1 MDHGHDAARS
11 SASSGLVTVSD
22 LPAPPP
28 GRTGWPWTASREQ
41 PAPVR
46 GSGPWPRITVVTP
59 SYNQGPYLEETI
71 RSVLL
76 QGYPDLEYIVIDGG
90 STDES
95 VAIIRRYAE
104 HIVHWVSEKDRGQS
118 HAINK
123 GLARATGDIVAY
135 LNSDDLYVPGALHAC
150 ARAFRP
156 GVDWVVGKVR
166 CFEEGEA
173 SFPFPELPGRGLSRW
188 LLGCPIS
195 QPAAF
200 WTARLHREAGPFRED
215 LQYSMDYEF
224 WLRLRIGLR
233 VTPRHIPSVLALYRL
248 HPESKSVAHQEK
260 MGEEI
265 AGLVRAFEA
274 RLGPMERRRL
284 WVARRHRKGRVHG
297 ARALDHLR
305 NRRWD
310 AALRDLG
317 TAFRS
322 WPLLWLDAG
331 ALLALRR
338 SLSSSRPPAIFP
350 DVWPE

>member
-1 MDHGHDAARS
+1 MHQGDDAIRS
-11 SASSGLVTVSD
+11 SASPRLLTVSD

-28 GRTGWPWTASREQ
+28 GRTGWPWTTSRDQ
-41 PAPVR
+41 PAPVQ
-46 GSGPWPRITVVTP
+46 GSAPWPRITVVTP

-76 QGYPDLEYIVIDGG
+76 QGYPDLEYIVMDGG

-95 VAIIRRYAE
+95 VAVIRRYTE

-135 LNSDDLYVPGALHAC
+135 LNSDDLYLPGALHAC
-150 ARAFRP
+150 ARAFAP

-166 CFEEGEA
+166 CFEDGQR

-195 QPAAF
+195 QPASF
-200 WTARLHREAGPFRED
+200 WSARLHREAGPFRED

-224 WLRLRIGLR
+224 WLRLRIALR
-233 VTPRHIPSVLALYRL
+233 RTPRQISRVLALYRL

-265 AGLVRAFEA
+265 IGLVRAFEV
-274 RLGPMERRRL
+274 RLTRMERGRL
-284 WVARRHRKGRVHG
+284 WLARRHRRGRVHG

-305 NRRWD
+305 NRRFGQ
-310 AALRDLG
+310 ALGELG
-317 TAFRS
+317 AAFRS

-331 ALLALRR
+331 ALVALGR